1 MVVGQTGML
10 AVVQLHVVEGSKK
23 NSDFV
28 IIPLHPVVENGV
40 MAQTKKMRNAMSL
53 LANKVSL
60 YYIKMLGLN

>member
-28 IIPLHPVVENGV
+28 IIPHHPVVENGV
-40 MAQTKKMRNAMSL
+40 MAQT
-53 LANKVSL
+53 
-60 YYIKMLGLN
+60 